1 MTQKNIAIVIG
12 IVALLVLLAINLPKN
27 QIAPAEPVA
36 GDEAVP
42 ARVHGPHLTLV
53 PEEYDFGK
61 IRQSGGVVS
70 KAFDVFNNGSEDVT
84 VSEVLTSCSCTT
96 AQIDKKLL
104 RPGDHGTLTIVFDP
118 NYHFEDEGR
127 FFRTATIKSNV
138 HGKAP
143 EAKIFVEV
151 DYDLGKDALKFK
163 GSAD

>member
-1 MTQKNIAIVIG
+1 MTKKNILIITG
-12 IVALLVLLAINLPKN
+12 IVALLVLLTIAIPKN
-27 QIAPAEPVA
+27 QGIPAETTM
-36 GDEAVP
+36 GDESVP
-42 ARVHGPHLTLV
+42 TSVHGPHLTLD

-70 KAFDVFNNGSEDVT
+70 KTFNVLNNGSEDVAIT
-84 VSEVLTSCSCTT
+84 EVLTSCSCTT
-96 AQIDKKLL
+96 TQIDKKLF
-104 RPGDHGTLTIVFDP
+104 RPGDKGTLTVVFDP
-118 NYHFEDEGR
+118 NYHYEDDGR

-163 GSAD
+163 GSAE